1 MARPGKAAAILAAA
15 LALDMGLAQV
25 AKRVLPQWHAT
36 MPASNPRVASPIF
49 HHGLRPMMDTRMRAG
64 AAVYPFATNALGM
77 VDDKP
82 RRIEPSVAACRYLMI
97 GDAAIEGYGVGWR
110 QSVAGILARRW
121 RVNGVDVLNAGV
133 AGYSPTIHYRRIRHL
148 VEDVGL
154 RFGAVLVFVDAS
166 DIGEE
171 WWTYD
176 LDADGNVVAIG
187 PARQMRPMRDPNWRD
202 HLRFWA
208 QDNSVAGKLVKIV
221 HDRLTGRPP
230 PPEPTRPPI
239 PHRPSVPPPLG
250 DVAVAPPEGPPPPV
264 PPGFAGLLGSEAAR
278 WAVDPE
284 SFAAWGREGL
294 RVAAGRMDRLAMLL
308 RAHDIALT
316 VAVHPSPDE
325 ILAGDRDAVQVRFW
339 REWARTRGAGFLDL
353 FPPFLAGDDPLATIR
368 RYFAADGPYWNAAG
382 HAVVAERVD
391 QAVEPRRAC
400 R

>member
-1 MARPGKAAAILAAA
+1 
-15 LALDMGLAQV
+15 
-25 AKRVLPQWHAT
+25 
-36 MPASNPRVASPIF
+36 
-49 HHGLRPMMDTRMRAG
+49 
-64 AAVYPFATNALGM
+64 
-77 VDDKP
+77 
-82 RRIEPSVAACRYLMI
+82 
-97 GDAAIEGYGVGWR
+97 
-110 QSVAGILARRW
+110 
-121 RVNGVDVLNAGV
+121 
-133 AGYSPTIHYRRIRHL
+133 
-148 VEDVGL
+148 
-154 RFGAVLVFVDAS
+154 
-166 DIGEE
+166 
-171 WWTYD
+171 
-176 LDADGNVVAIG
+176 
-187 PARQMRPMRDPNWRD
+187 MRDPNWRD